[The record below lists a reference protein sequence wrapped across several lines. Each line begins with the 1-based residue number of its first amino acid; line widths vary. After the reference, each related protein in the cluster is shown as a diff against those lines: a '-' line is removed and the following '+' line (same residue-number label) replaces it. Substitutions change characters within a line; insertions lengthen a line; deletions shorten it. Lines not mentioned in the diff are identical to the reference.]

1 MRLILLLG
9 VMILFFLLLERGNS
23 YEKKDVFT
31 IAMYIL
37 HSTLYLI
44 KVVSASLFLKI
55 GYQYKVPVSLLDV
68 HCTMC

>member
-1 MRLILLLG
+1 MR
-9 VMILFFLLLERGNS
+9 
-23 YEKKDVFT
+23 KKDVFT

-37 HSTLYLI
+37 YSTLYLI
-44 KVVSASLFLKI
+44 KVVSASLLLKI